1 MTENLLS
8 YSANQ
13 EDVILHRIFGGQ
25 ETGFYI
31 DVGAAHPVMEN
42 DTKALYDRG
51 WTGVNVEPNPSLFT
65 ELQRLRPRDRNLN
78 LALSDGKGE
87 FDYFEVVGTGLST
100 LDPAE
105 ADRCAANGHVVIQHR
120 MVTRTL
126 GAILAE
132 QPPEAIPETIDLLK
146 VDVEGYEERVLAGN
160 DWQRFRPR
168 VILVEATFPETPRRR
183 ETGIEAMLAGH
194 GYRRAYFDGLN
205 DFYVERKFRG
215 AAGAF
220 DLPPNV
226 FDGFESYRISDLKR
240 HADALEAQIAEAQ
253 RYNDANQAAFAPL
266 QERVERLERE
276 KAGLARERLRLTLA
290 RDALQADAHRLRGSV
305 ATLTAQ
311 VRQFGLDLEQTRTGA
326 EEVALLRGELQRV
339 HAHVGHVTGEL
350 TRLDQHYQQERAM
363 RQAMHAS
370 TSWRLTRPVRLVAR
384 AVRAARGRGW
394 R

>member
-1 MTENLLS
+1 MTQPLLS
-8 YSANQ
+8 YSANH

-25 ETGFYI
+25 ETGFYVDI
-31 DVGAAHPVMEN
+31 GAAHPVMEN

-51 WTGVNVEPNPSLFT
+51 WTGVNVEPNPSLFA
-65 ELQRLRPRDRNLN
+65 ELERQRPRDRNLN
-78 LALSDGKGE
+78 LALSDGEGE

-105 ADRCAANGHVVIQHR
+105 ADRCAANGHIVIQHR

-126 GAILAE
+126 AGVLAE
-132 QPPEAIPETIDLLK
+132 QPPEVIDVLK

-205 DFYVERKFRG
+205 DFYVEREFRG
-215 AAGAF
+215 ADGAF
-220 DLPPNV
+220 ELPPNV
-226 FDGFESYRISDLKR
+226 FDGFESYRIADLKR
-240 HADALEAQIAEAQ
+240 HSDALEGQLAEAQ

-266 QERVERLERE
+266 LERVALLERE
-276 KAGLARERLRLTLA
+276 KAGLARERLRLTIA

-311 VRQFGLDLEQTRTGA
+311 VRQFGLDLEQTRTGV
-326 EEVALLRGELQRV
+326 EEVALLQSELQRV
-339 HAHVGHVTGEL
+339 HAHVGHVTQHYAGEL
-350 TRLDQHYQQERAM
+350 DRLDQHYQQERAM
-363 RQAMHAS
+363 REAMHAS

-384 AVRAARGRGW
+384 AVNAARGRGW